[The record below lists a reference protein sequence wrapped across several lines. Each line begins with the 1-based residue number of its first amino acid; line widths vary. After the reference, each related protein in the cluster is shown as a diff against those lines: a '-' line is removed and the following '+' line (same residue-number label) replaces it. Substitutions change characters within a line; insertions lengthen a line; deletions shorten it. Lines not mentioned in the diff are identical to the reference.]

1 MRASS
6 IDDAHRKRSATRRN
20 PTQPRAAATFEHCIA
35 CPIRKHADPITCAPP
50 GDSVLPSTAPNDTT
64 LPPSRPKLPTK
75 ESITQRAAWPTRFGP
90 RHHDVAVPG
99 GLDKARRETVMVG
112 IRNRVRLTIE
122 AAQNSP
128 VWPVLPGSRHGEDRR
143 WARCAI
149 ATLFQRRF
157 LDMLALYR
165 RLHHVPRSADLHS
178 YDVHYIV
185 NQVFSWQATSS
196 TPLRGPCSTLLRP
209 VHTWP

>member
-1 MRASS
+1 MAPSEPPGSTHVPPTVHLGSSCEPPPSMMRTAKEAQRDAS
-6 IDDAHRKRSATRRN
+6 
-20 PTQPRAAATFEHCIA
+20 PTQHRAERYH
-35 CPIRKHADPITCAPP
+35 PP
-50 GDSVLPSTAPNDTT
+50 
-64 LPPSRPKLPTK
+64 PPRPKLPTK

-143 WARCAI
+143 WARCAL

-157 LDMLALYR
+157 LDMLACTDNCTTCRVLQICTGTTSIISSIR
-165 RLHHVPRSADLHS
+165 FAHGKQRLLPR
-178 YDVHYIV
+178 
-185 NQVFSWQATSS
+185 
-196 TPLRGPCSTLLRP
+196 
-209 VHTWP
+209 